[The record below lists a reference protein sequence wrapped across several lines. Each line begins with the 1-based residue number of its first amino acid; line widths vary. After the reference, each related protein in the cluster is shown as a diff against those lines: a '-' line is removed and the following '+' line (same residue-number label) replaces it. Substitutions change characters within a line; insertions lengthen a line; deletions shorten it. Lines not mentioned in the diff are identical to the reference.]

1 VNAIYIV
8 FKETKFMTLL
18 RSERYGFI
26 DFISNCGGLMGL
38 FMGISILS
46 IVEIFYYT
54 AAFVNH
60 LIFKLCFRNNR
71 VHHLN
76 WQLVFFGVENIKLK
90 LGWEVVFEITFS
102 SYLRIKSY
110 EVFRQLWVHLWSIY
124 YQTMPHRN
132 RFPLRSAVKRLKERP
147 LIKGTHHLIQGLK
160 Y

>member
-1 VNAIYIV
+1 MKFTCDSGSIDEQVNCNCFSPCDEVTYDADIIISNYQKDEIEKTKTEKYDEVIITCLQISVTLIFSDSVNAIYVV

-54 AAFVNH
+54 AAFVKH

-71 VHHLN
+71 VYDDSN
-76 WQLVFFGVENIKLK
+76 
-90 LGWEVVFEITFS
+90 
-102 SYLRIKSY
+102 
-110 EVFRQLWVHLWSIY
+110 
-124 YQTMPHRN
+124 
-132 RFPLRSAVKRLKERP
+132 
-147 LIKGTHHLIQGLK
+147 
-160 Y
+160 